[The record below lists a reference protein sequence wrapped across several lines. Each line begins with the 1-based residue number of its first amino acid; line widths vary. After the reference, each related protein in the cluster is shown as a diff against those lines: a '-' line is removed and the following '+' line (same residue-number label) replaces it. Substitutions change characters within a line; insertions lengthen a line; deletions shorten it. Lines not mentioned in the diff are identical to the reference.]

1 MREPFKYTICAIC
14 GKEFIKQSGHIFKI
28 HFADKTYN
36 CCSYRCYQQGN
47 YVKEHEIS
55 KRYSDWL
62 HELKG

>member
-14 GKEFIKQSGHIFKI
+14 GKEFIKQPGHIFKI

-36 CCSYRCYQQGN
+36 CCSYRCYQQGK

-55 KRYSDWL
+55 KR
-62 HELKG
+62 